1 MYHGISRRV
10 AAVGGGALLA
20 TSLFST
26 AAVPSLAQSPAAPAC
41 DSLNMLYA
49 TVEADV
55 DAIKVGIPLYEQ
67 ATGTKINLDSQPY
80 NALQQ
85 KVFAELAQQSP
96 FYDIIIVDTPWMP
109 AITNQVGPLLS
120 YINDPAKTDA
130 AKLAIDD
137 FIPKVFY
144 DTAVYNQAQS

>member
-1 MYHGISRRV
+1 MRIAIPATTTSKCDPGGSASTQEEERSMYHGLSRRI
-10 AAVGGGALLA
+10 AAVTGGALLA

-26 AAVPSLAQSPAAPAC
+26 AAGAALAQSPAGPAC

-85 KVFAELAQQSP
+85 K
-96 FYDIIIVDTPWMP
+96 
-109 AITNQVGPLLS
+109 
-120 YINDPAKTDA
+120 
-130 AKLAIDD
+130 
-137 FIPKVFY
+137 
-144 DTAVYNQAQS
+144 